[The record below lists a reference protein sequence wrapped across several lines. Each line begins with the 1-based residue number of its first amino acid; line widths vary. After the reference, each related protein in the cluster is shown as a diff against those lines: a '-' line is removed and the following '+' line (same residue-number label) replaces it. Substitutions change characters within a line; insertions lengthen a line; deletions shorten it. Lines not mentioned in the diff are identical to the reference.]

1 MEYPHWLILA
11 GAALLML
18 GLAGLALRRGTADV
32 TPADTANHLD
42 SFELEDDLDQVEVYN
57 RAAKEKRKARWTES
71 HSEVESIGD
80 RQSSVVS
87 S

>member
-1 MEYPHWLILA
+1 MEYPYWLIVV

-18 GLAGLALRRGTADV
+18 GLAGLALRREAAA
-32 TPADTANHLD
+32 PADIANHQD

-80 RQSSVVS
+80 RQNSVASS
-87 S
+87 